1 MPTGSVRWLCAG
13 SDGGHQKGDH
23 ITVMTGDTAQAP
35 VALPMIAEDDLLLK
49 VLEAQGLCK
58 VLG

>member
-1 MPTGSVRWLCAG
+1 MPTGSIRWLCVG
-13 SDGGHQKGDH
+13 EGKTGGHQKGDH

-49 VLEAQGLCK
+49 V
-58 VLG
+58 